1 MNDSNDIH
9 DNERTPLSALHLSEN
24 DSLMAAAA
32 AGGVDDGPATGRQPL
47 EKSEKTISDDGDLCI
62 IRTFA
67 LVGGVGLVV
76 NSCRA
81 LFVDVSKL
89 QLLDALYKFYSF
101 ALGCITIILE
111 GNILRIPKHFVQDK
125 LLQHA
130 SFLKFVWGRS
140 CLYFVAGTIH
150 TSKESKVDLGVG
162 IFMCLVGIIYCIVGG
177 TSVKRAVDKR
187 RSLFSKRKLRDRFNE
202 ADKEGNGSLRLSQF
216 RNLTQMLGVQIS
228 DAEAEM
234 IYTRY
239 QQSGVMG
246 MKFNDFMNWW
256 TERNR
261 DSTGE
266 FSV

>member
-1 MNDSNDIH
+1 MSDSNDIH
-9 DNERTPLSALHLSEN
+9 DNERTPLSALHFSEN
-24 DSLMAAAA
+24 DSVMAAAA
-32 AGGVDDGPATGRQPL
+32 GVDDGPATGRQPL
-47 EKSEKTISDDGDLCI
+47 KKIEKTISDDGDLCI

-101 ALGCITIILE
+101 VLG
-111 GNILRIPKHFVQDK
+111 QA
-125 LLQHA
+125 A
-130 SFLKFVWGRS
+130 S
-140 CLYFVAGTIH
+140 T
-150 TSKESKVDLGVG
+150 
-162 IFMCLVGIIYCIVGG
+162 CLVSKIRMGEVMSLFCGRNDSYFQG
-177 TSVKRAVDKR
+177 TSVRRAVDKR
-187 RSLFSKRKLRDRFNE
+187 QSLFSRRKLRDRFNE

-216 RNLTQMLGVQIS
+216 CNLTQMLGVQIS

-256 TERNR
+256 TERNS
-261 DSTGE
+261 DYAGE